1 MKKTIRRFSP
11 AVLVLFGLALLCGC
25 SSQSRT
31 SKGGVTLRLKPQQG
45 KIYTLTSKSNVMM
58 LIEVQGQSMNQSQ
71 NMETRQSFTA
81 KEITTSE
88 STFETQVESIKMSMS
103 NMGMKYEYDSEHPDK
118 TSPML
123 AGQTKAFDEAIKKPS
138 TVNYDL
144 MGKVIDSIDLEM
156 SQLGA
161 AIIQLPEKEVSVGST
176 WTLDKG
182 QSVSGIEVN
191 AKMTYTVTSISKK
204 SVDVSFTGTV
214 ESTEVTGSYNGT
226 ANIDPKTG
234 LITASTTKS
243 NLSMTIN
250 EQGMSI
256 PVTIVGTTTV
266 EVK

>member
-1 MKKTIRRFSP
+1 MKKTVRRFAP
-11 AVLVLFGLALLCGC
+11 VALVFVALATL
-25 SSQSRT
+25 SFMAKES
-31 SKGGVTLRLKPQQG
+31 VMLRLRPQQG
-45 KIYTLTSKSNVMM
+45 KTYTLTSKANMM
-58 LIEVQGQSMNQSQ
+58 MMMEVQGQTLNQSQ
-71 NMETRQSFTA
+71 SMETRQSFTA
-81 KEITTSE
+81 KEVKDTQT
-88 STFETQVESIKMSMS
+88 TFETQIEAIKMSMS
-103 NMGMKYEYDSEHPDK
+103 NRGMKFEYDSEHPDQ

-182 QSVSGIEVN
+182 QSVSGIDVN

>member
-1 MKKTIRRFSP
+1 MKKTFKRFAP
-11 AVLVLFGLALLCGC
+11 VALVFVALATL
-25 SSQSRT
+25 SFMAKES
-31 SKGGVTLRLKPQQG
+31 VMLRLRPQQG
-45 KIYTLTSKSNVMM
+45 KAYTLTSKANMM
-58 LIEVQGQSMNQSQ
+58 MMMEVQGQTLNQSQ
-71 NMETRQSFTA
+71 SMETRQSFTA
-81 KEITTSE
+81 KEVKDTQT
-88 STFETQVESIKMSMS
+88 TFETQIEAIKMSMS
-103 NMGMKYEYDSEHPDK
+103 NMGMKFEYDSEHPDK

>member
-1 MKKTIRRFSP
+1 MKKTLKRFAP
-11 AVLVLFGLALLCGC
+11 VALVFVALATL
-25 SSQSRT
+25 SFMAKES
-31 SKGGVTLRLKPQQG
+31 VMLRLRPQQG
-45 KIYTLTSKSNVMM
+45 KAYTLTSKANMM
-58 LIEVQGQSMNQSQ
+58 MMMEVQGQTLNQSQ
-71 NMETRQSFTA
+71 SMETRQSFNA
-81 KEITTSE
+81 KEVKDTQT
-88 STFETQVESIKMSMS
+88 TFETQIEAIKMSMS
-103 NMGMKYEYDSEHPDK
+103 NMGMKFEYDSEHPEK

-182 QSVSGIEVN
+182 QSVSGIDVN

>member
-1 MKKTIRRFSP
+1 MKKTLKRFAP
-11 AVLVLFGLALLCGC
+11 VALVFVALTTL
-25 SSQSRT
+25 SFMAKES
-31 SKGGVTLRLKPQQG
+31 VMLRLRPQQG
-45 KIYTLTSKSNVMM
+45 KAYTLTSKANMM
-58 LIEVQGQSMNQSQ
+58 MMMEVQGQTLNQSQ
-71 NMETRQSFTA
+71 SMETRQSFTA
-81 KEITTSE
+81 KEVKDTQT
-88 STFETQVESIKMSMS
+88 TFETQIEAIKMSMS
-103 NMGMKYEYDSEHPDK
+103 NMGMKFEYDSEHPEK

-123 AGQTKAFDEAIKKPS
+123 AEQTKAFDEAIKKPS
-138 TVNYDL
+138 MVNYDL
-144 MGKVIDSIDLEM
+144 MGKMIDSVDIDM

-182 QSVSGIEVN
+182 QNVSGIDIN

-214 ESTEVTGSYNGT
+214 EANEVTGSYNGT

-250 EQGMSI
+250 EQGLSI
-256 PVTIVGTTTV
+256 PVTMVGTTTV